1 MVRAAT
7 NCGEAGVNKALENF
21 KLAKLRQGLD
31 EARAAAVVAAEDP
44 PAGTP
49 AGEDTAAGRP
59 AGAPGED
66 DD

>member
-1 MVRAAT
+1 MT
-7 NCGEAGVNKALENF
+7 DVNNALENY
-21 KLAKLRQGLD
+21 KLSKLRRNLH
-31 EARAAAVVAAEDP
+31 EARAAAVAAAEEA

-49 AGEDTAAGRP
+49 PAGDDPAAGRP

>member
-1 MVRAAT
+1 MT
-7 NCGEAGVNKALENF
+7 GVNKALENF

-31 EARAAAVVAAEDP
+31 EARAAAVVAAEEP

-49 AGEDTAAGRP
+49 PAGDDPAAGRP

>member
-1 MVRAAT
+1 M
-7 NCGEAGVNKALENF
+7 NKALENF

-31 EARAAAVVAAEDP
+31 EARAAAVVAAEEP

-49 AGEDTAAGRP
+49 PAGDDPAAGRP